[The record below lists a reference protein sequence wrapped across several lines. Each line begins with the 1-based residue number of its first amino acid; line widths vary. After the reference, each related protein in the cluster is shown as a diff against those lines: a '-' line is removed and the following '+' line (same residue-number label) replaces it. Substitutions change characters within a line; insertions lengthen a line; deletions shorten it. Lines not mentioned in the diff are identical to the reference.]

1 MNKLPSWKRGLALAI
16 LLVLALVL
24 AWLSPEPKPVATPQ
38 VQAQPHGPASR
49 LYQALDTEFEKME
62 ANFNPAPQPQAETPI
77 VDLFA
82 PAIAAPVPELATLD
96 QTMPRPQAPP
106 LPFRFIGRIADDTG
120 TRFFLEA
127 DDILYAV
134 KVGDVFAE
142 QYQLT
147 RDESGKLSL
156 RYLPLNITQTMTYGE
171 AP

>member
-24 AWLSPEPKPVATPQ
+24 AWLSPQPKPVVTAPV
-38 VQAQPHGPASR
+38 VQTQGPAGR

-62 ANFNPAPQPQAETPI
+62 ANFNPAPRPQAETPV

-82 PAIAAPVPELATLD
+82 PAIAAPVPELVNLD
-96 QTMPRPQAPP
+96 QAAPKPQAPP
-106 LPFRFIGRIADDTG
+106 LPFRFIGRIADGTG

-142 QYQLT
+142 RYQLT

>member
-24 AWLSPEPKPVATPQ
+24 AWLSPQPRPVTVPA
-38 VQAQPHGPASR
+38 VQAQGPQSR
-49 LYQALDTEFEKME
+49 LYQALDNEFEKME
-62 ANFNPAPQPQAETPI
+62 ANFNPAPRPQAETAV

-82 PAIAAPVPELATLD
+82 PAIAAPVPELATMD
-96 QTMPRPQAPP
+96 QVAPRPQAPP

>member
-1 MNKLPSWKRGLALAI
+1 MNKLTTWKRGLALAI

-24 AWLSPEPKPVATPQ
+24 AWLSPEPKPVATPM
-38 VQAQPHGPASR
+38 VQTHGPASR
-49 LYQALDTEFEKME
+49 LYQALDNEFEKME
-62 ANFNPAPQPQAETPI
+62 ANFNPAPRPQAEAPV

-82 PAIAAPVPELATLD
+82 PAIATPMPEPELANVD
-96 QTMPRPQAPP
+96 QAAPKPQAPP

-120 TRFFLEA
+120 TKFFLEA

-142 QYQLT
+142 QYQLM